1 MIIVKSYSSRAC
13 GTTVLKY
20 TRIAKDI
27 AETSILPN
35 KKIVFLSY
43 IREMLQLSL
52 VLTHAKRLYY

>member
-1 MIIVKSYSSRAC
+1 MILVKSYSSRAC
-13 GTTVLKY
+13 GTTVKY